1 MTMRVSSGAC
11 NRTTEARFLPTSLPA
26 ESYLLQRLNV
36 KIGDVTQICIA
47 RNDAS
52 IRSLIHYM
60 VAPWT
65 DLAEW
70 HPIKMN
76 KGPPSS
82 MIIGSLS
89 HDSNKDM

>member
-47 RNDAS
+47 RNDAG
-52 IRSLIHYM
+52 IRSLMHYI
-60 VAPWT
+60 VARWT
-65 DLAEW
+65 DLARW
-70 HPIKMN
+70 DPIKMS
-76 KGPPSS
+76 KGRLSL